1 MPQYRAPLDDYGFV
15 FNHVLPQNLIDA
27 LPNAAQNREL
37 TEALWNEAAKLCQD
51 VLFPLNQVGDKQG
64 LRYENG
70 EVRTPTGFKEAYR
83 QYVEG
88 GWASFTCDPDYGG
101 QGLPDVLNMPTVEM
115 LCSANLSFGMTP
127 GLTHGAVGA
136 MTHHASTPLK
146 QKYLPKMISGE
157 WGGVMCLTEPQCGT
171 DLGLIRT
178 TAMPEGAGYRISGTK
193 IFISSGEHDLT
204 ENIIH
209 LVLAKL
215 PDAPK
220 GTRGISLFV
229 VPKITVND
237 DGSLGARN
245 GVLCTG
251 IEHKMGIH
259 ASPTCVMQYDN
270 AMGYLVGAPH
280 QGLKAMF
287 TMMNEARL
295 YVGMQGLGLAEVAQ
309 QNAVAYSRERLQG
322 RSVSG
327 AKFPEKA
334 ADPLVVHPDIR
345 RMLLI
350 GKSFVEGARAMAM
363 ETALMIDTSKHHAD
377 AEARADA
384 NAFVQLTTPIL
395 KAYFTDMGFEV
406 ANVAMQV
413 YGGHG
418 YIAEYGIEQYVRD
431 ARIAQIY
438 EGANG
443 IQALDLV
450 GRKLA
455 QNYGRNL
462 RAFFHPVTEFIEAN
476 REVEGMAEFTKPL
489 HQNVKLLQQATLWTV
504 KAGFGNPEEAI
515 SGATDYLRMFA
526 LTMMA
531 WYWARMAKAALESQA
546 THPERAAD
554 KLATARFFMAKVLP
568 DCSALIQKIVAG
580 RKPLEN
586 AALHG

>member
-1 MPQYRAPLDDYGFV
+1 MPQYRAPLDDYNFV
-15 FNHVLPQNLIDA
+15 FNRILPQHLIDA
-27 LPNAAQNREL
+27 MPNAAQNREL
-37 TEALWNEAAKLCQD
+37 TEALWGEAAKLCQD
-51 VLFPLNQVGDKQG
+51 VLFPLNQVGDRQG
-64 LRYENG
+64 LRYKNG
-70 EVRTPTGFKEAYR
+70 NVTTPTGFKEAYR

-101 QGLPDVLNMPTVEM
+101 QGLPDVLNMPMVEM

-136 MTHHASTPLK
+136 MTHHAGTDLK
-146 QKYLPKMISGE
+146 QTYLPKMISGE

-178 TAMPEGAGYRISGTK
+178 TATPNGDGYAISGTK

-229 VPKITVND
+229 VPKFLVNA
-237 DGSLGARN
+237 DGTLGARN

-259 ASPTCVMQYDN
+259 ASPTCVMQYDG
-270 AMGYLVGAPH
+270 AQGWLVGAPH

-309 QNAVAYSRERLQG
+309 QNAVTYAKDRLQG
-322 RSVSG
+322 RSVTG

-334 ADPLVVHPDIR
+334 ADPIIVHPDVR

-363 ETALMIDTSKHHAD
+363 ETALMLDTAKHHAD
-377 AEARADA
+377 ADARADA
-384 NAFVQLTTPIL
+384 EAFVQLTTPIL

-406 ANVAMQV
+406 ANLAMQV

-443 IQALDLV
+443 VQALDLV

-462 RAFFHPVTEFIEAN
+462 RAFFHPATEFIEAN
-476 REVEGMAEFTKPL
+476 RDTPGMAEFTKPL

-531 WYWARMAKAALESQA
+531 WYWARMAKAALETQA
-546 THPERAAD
+546 ANPALAED

-580 RKPLEN
+580 RKPLDICF
-586 AALHG
+586 AS